1 MCNNDVIREK
11 MPGEIEGISRVVLRD
26 VTPELSEHMLTDIE
40 KLPAVQLGDFLLQ
53 IELDEPGESV
63 FNIAK
68 KELRETPEIVQP
80 AVDEL
85 RRLLAEDQD
94 LTVPLDNRSWLV
106 RFLRPCKFYPES
118 AYDLIKRYY
127 SFKVKH
133 NKHYEGL
140 MPSKEQNIFI
150 QNILTVLP
158 NRDQLGRRI
167 LVIELGRKWKTNKC
181 SLDEVFK
188 GCVLFLEAAMLEPE
202 TQICG
207 AVVVFDMEGLT
218 MQQVWQFTPPFAKRI
233 VDWLQESIPLRIKG
247 LYIIN
252 QPYIFNMVFQLFKP
266 FLQEKL
272 RSRIIFMG
280 NDREQLHK
288 YISPKCLPDIYGGTL
303 TIPRVTGSQWLELL
317 LICDGEFSAINSYG
331 YKNQKKEKK

>member
-1 MCNNDVIREK
+1 MDKV
-11 MPGEIEGISRVVLRD
+11 SR
-26 VTPELSEHMLTDIE
+26 HMLSDVST
-40 KLPAVQLGDFLLQ
+40 LPAVQLGDFLLQ
-53 IELDEPGESV
+53 IELDDPKESV
-63 FNIAK
+63 REIARR
-68 KELRETPEIVQP
+68 ELRETPDVVKP
-80 AVDEL
+80 AVEDL
-85 RRLLAEDQD
+85 RRLLEDD
-94 LTVPLDNRSWLV
+94 KELHVPLHSEAWLV

-127 SFKVKH
+127 AFKVKNH
-133 NKHYEGL
+133 AQYNGL
-140 MPSKEQNIFI
+140 APSKEQNIFN

-158 NRDQLGRRI
+158 TRDQLGRRV
-167 LVIELGRKWKTNKC
+167 LVLELGKKWKHNKC

-207 AVVVFDMEGLT
+207 AVVIFDMDGLS

-266 FLQEKL
+266 FLKEKL

-280 NDREQLHK
+280 KDRELLHK
-288 YISPKCLPDIYGGTL
+288 HITPKCLPENYGGTL
-303 TIPRVTGSQWLELL
+303 TIPPVTGPQWLQLL
-317 LICDGEFSAINSYG
+317 LLCDKEFNAINSYG
-331 YKNQKKEKK
+331 YKKK